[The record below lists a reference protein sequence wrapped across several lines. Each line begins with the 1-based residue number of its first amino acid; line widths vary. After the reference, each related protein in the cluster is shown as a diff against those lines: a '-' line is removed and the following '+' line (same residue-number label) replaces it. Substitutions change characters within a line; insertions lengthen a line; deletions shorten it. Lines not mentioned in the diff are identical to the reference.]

1 MTTQIY
7 NVGGFTLE
15 ADGITV
21 PEAGVYQVTSNCY
34 MRVSGTAQRPSVGT
48 RFDINGV
55 EQDEIAAMGY
65 IRNSNTSHES
75 TSVSLTTILV
85 LNANDKVNIL
95 FGRRTLHG
103 LFFCRVLTAR

>member
-1 MTTQIY
+1 MSTQRVLYIHILMQTYSDHWQIY
-7 NVGGFTLE
+7 NSTVDLLLA

-34 MRVSGTAQRPSVGT
+34 MRVTGSAQRPSVGT
-48 RFDINGV
+48 RFAINGV

-75 TSVSLTTILV
+75 YLCKPNNYSRS
-85 LNANDKVNIL
+85 K
-95 FGRRTLHG
+95 
-103 LFFCRVLTAR
+103 CQ